1 MITLI
6 LVLHAG
12 DRKWAP
18 QKEAL
23 SRGTDV
29 VIGTPG
35 RVLSHVQAGTLDL
48 SACQTVVIDEVD
60 VLLGDQH
67 AFAEQVE
74 AHSNPGCLI
83 TQLCMYDGVHTNSP

>member
-1 MITLI
+1 M
-6 LVLHAG
+6 
-12 DRKWAP
+12 
-18 QKEAL
+18 
-23 SRGTDV
+23 

-67 AFAEQVE
+67 AFAEQV
-74 AHSNPGCLI
+74 SSFLI
-83 TQLCMYDGVHTNSP
+83 PLRSPRQNVCTAGG